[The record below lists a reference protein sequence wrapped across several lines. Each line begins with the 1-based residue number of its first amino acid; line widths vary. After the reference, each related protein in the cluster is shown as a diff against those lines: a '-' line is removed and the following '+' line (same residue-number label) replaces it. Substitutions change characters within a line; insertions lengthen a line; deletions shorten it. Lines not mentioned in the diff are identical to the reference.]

1 MALIFNMNNIIS
13 RIKNIK
19 INDNLKN
26 LTDKVTINILINDVN
41 EHIRHSK
48 YINERNNYLGNKHK
62 LWRHDNF
69 PSHISENICKFAI
82 YKKYGIMPTW
92 NTSKGD
98 LQIIIDDSV
107 IQIEVKG
114 FMSDGP
120 SSFGPTENWDL
131 LFFVDC
137 KNFENKEFKVYEINL
152 SNTNDIWKN
161 IKIKGTDFNTDNI
174 PVIPTDEELNKYTI
188 KELKN
193 ICKLR
198 GIKTTVKKNDII
210 NNLKT
215 LDPGSKFDK
224 VATYEEQCKEKR
236 RPRISF
242 QNLKKVL
249 SEQYINLIFN
259 GNIEELNLL

>member
-1 MALIFNMNNIIS
+1 M
-13 RIKNIK
+13 IKNMK
-19 INDNLKN
+19 ISNNLKK
-26 LTDKVTINILINDVN
+26 LTDKVTINILIDDIN

-48 YINERNNYLGNKHK
+48 YIKERNTYLGNKHK
-62 LWRHDNF
+62 LWRNDNF

-82 YKKYGIMPTW
+82 FKKYGIMPTW

-98 LQIIIDDSV
+98 LQILINNTI

-120 SSFGPTENWDL
+120 SSFGPTENWDV

-152 SNTNDIWKN
+152 SNECDIWKN
-161 IKIKGTDFNTDNI
+161 IIIKGTNFNTDNI
-174 PVIPTDEELNKYTI
+174 PDIPTDEELNKCAI
-188 KELKN
+188 KELKKL
-193 ICKLR
+193 CKSR
-198 GIKTTVKKNDII
+198 GIKTAVKKNDII

-215 LDPGSKFDK
+215 LEPGSKFHK
-224 VATYEEQCKEKR
+224 IATYEEQCKEKR

-249 SEQYINLIFN
+249 PEQNINLIFN
-259 GNIEELNLL
+259 GKIEELILL